1 MYMNDKSSPKI
12 ARVITNHYKSTLCLQ
27 WYENYPFRVSFLLKR
42 YRDLEKVK

>member
-1 MYMNDKSSPKI
+1 MFTNDKSSPKI

-27 WYENYPFRVSFLLKR
+27 CYENYPFHVSFLLKK